1 MNNDKPLTGIRKRQQ
16 IANTNRQTLIWVGI
30 ASSLVVICAVLAIDF
45 FQDIAYQVKVN
56 NQLGDTASTLSTS
69 VNNIPKLIT
78 SVGNLSTDQSLT
90 SSNLNS
96 YTDANGNSQS
106 IPAQQVVLYAMPTT
120 NDPTYLS
127 VTLQSILSAAGVN
140 LSQISIGD
148 SSSGASS
155 TTATAGAASGAS
167 SDTSSSSGSSTTSA
181 QPVQFSITISGSPND
196 GSVKKALTTLENTTR
211 IFTINSITTQ
221 TQQTVIQ
228 ATAYY
233 TPKVNYQVG
242 KEEIK
247 P

>member
-1 MNNDKPLTGIRKRQQ
+1 MNEKPLTGLRKRQQ
-16 IANTNRQTLIWVGI
+16 IASTNRQTLVWVGI
-30 ASSLVVICAVLAIDF
+30 ASSLVVICTVLAINF
-45 FQDIAYQVKVN
+45 FQDITYQIKVN
-56 NQLGDTASTLSTS
+56 SQLGDTANTLSTS

-78 SVGNLSTDQSLT
+78 SVGNLSTDQNLT

-140 LSQISIGD
+140 LSQISITN
-148 SSSGASS
+148 SN
-155 TTATAGAASGAS
+155 
-167 SDTSSSSGSSTTSA
+167 SSSGSAVASTNTASNSSSASTGASSNSA
-181 QPVQFSITISGSPND
+181 QPVQFSITINGSPND
-196 GSVKKALTTLENTTR
+196 GSIKKALETLENTTR
-211 IFTINSITTQ
+211 IITVNSITTQ

-233 TPKVNYQVG
+233 APKIKYQVG
-242 KEEIK
+242 TEEIK